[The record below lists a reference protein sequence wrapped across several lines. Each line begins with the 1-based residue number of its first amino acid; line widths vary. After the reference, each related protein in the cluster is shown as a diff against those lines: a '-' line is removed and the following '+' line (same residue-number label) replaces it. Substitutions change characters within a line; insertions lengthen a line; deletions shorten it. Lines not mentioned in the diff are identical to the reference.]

1 MPYEDIYIAHVLNF
15 WLADGFDAS
24 EQTDV
29 LEWLGE
35 GKTIAD
41 MLGEEASTSFYTPQ
55 RRHEIAAFTQSL
67 GLNELQYYVNAQD
80 DKSAVLVR
88 MTSDGEF
95 IFAAGNPEG
104 TPAISTDWFARN
116 RESVIR

>member
-1 MPYEDIYIAHVLNF
+1 MPYDTIPIAHVLNY

-24 EQTDV
+24 EQTDL

-35 GKTIAD
+35 GKTLAD
-41 MLGEEASTSFYTPQ
+41 MLGEEASTNFYTPQ
-55 RRHEIAAFTQSL
+55 RRQEITGFTKYL
-67 GLNELQYYVNAQD
+67 GLYELQHYLNDQD
-80 DKSAVLVR
+80 DKSAVLLR
-88 MTSDGEF
+88 MAMDGEL

-104 TPAISTDWFARN
+104 TAAIATDWFARN

>member
-1 MPYEDIYIAHVLNF
+1 MPYEDISIAHVLNY

-35 GKTIAD
+35 GKTLAD
-41 MLGEEASTSFYTPQ
+41 MLGEEASASFYTPQ
-55 RRHEIAAFTQSL
+55 RRQEITAFTQYL
-67 GLNELQYYVNAQD
+67 GINELQFYLNAQD
-80 DKSAVLVR
+80 NKSAVLLR
-88 MTSDGEF
+88 TTSDGEF
-95 IFAAGNPEG
+95 MFAAGNPEG

>member
-1 MPYEDIYIAHVLNF
+1 MPYEDISIAHVLNY
-15 WLADGFDAS
+15 WLADGFDVS

-35 GKTIAD
+35 GKTLAD
-41 MLGEEASTSFYTPQ
+41 MLGEEASASFYTPQ
-55 RRHEIAAFTQSL
+55 RKQEITGFAQYL
-67 GLNELQYYVNAQD
+67 GLYELQYYLNAED
-80 DKSAVLVR
+80 NKLAVLLR
-88 MTSDGEF
+88 MAMDGEL